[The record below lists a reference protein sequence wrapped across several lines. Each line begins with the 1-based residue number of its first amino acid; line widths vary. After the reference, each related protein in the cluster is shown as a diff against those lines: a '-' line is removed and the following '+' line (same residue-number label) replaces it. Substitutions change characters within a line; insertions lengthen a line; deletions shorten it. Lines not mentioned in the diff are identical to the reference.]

1 MQKLSSKFPSSS
13 NPMYKPYNIKLRRPH
28 DIQVDESHT
37 SQPTNQVPRNT
48 DDVARTDVS
57 DTRSDR
63 TEESEEEVSG
73 RMGTEEPGREETQ
86 AALT

>member
-1 MQKLSSKFPSSS
+1 MQNFSSKFPSSS

-37 SQPTNQVPRNT
+37 SLPANQVPRNT
-48 DDVARTDVS
+48 DDSAKTDGE
-57 DTRSDR
+57 DTRS
-63 TEESEEEVSG
+63 EESEDEGSSG
-73 RMGTEEPGREETQ
+73 MGTVEPGREDSQ